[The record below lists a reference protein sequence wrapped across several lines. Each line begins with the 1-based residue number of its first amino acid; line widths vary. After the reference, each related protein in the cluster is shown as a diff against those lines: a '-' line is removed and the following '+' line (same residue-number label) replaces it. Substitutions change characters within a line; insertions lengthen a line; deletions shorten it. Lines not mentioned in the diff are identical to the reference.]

1 MLVLAPLLL
10 LLLLQEADGMLRL
23 PRDKVNMEVLN
34 SAGGEINNALSNP
47 FFGVL

>member
-1 MLVLAPLLL
+1 MCCCWCC
-10 LLLLQEADGMLRL
+10 QEEGGMLQL

-34 SAGGEINNALSNP
+34 SAGAEINNALTNP